1 MQAPS
6 CYNSSTQSV
15 ERWGMEERIEIE
27 VQKLELKDMR
37 ESVSLNR
44 REFAESFGIP
54 LRTVEDWE
62 AGRRKMPEYLLR
74 LMGYKLRMEAYW
86 REEENRRQKEQ
97 SRNVNIIHEPDGKR
111 IVLINDIRFKGK
123 NREEW
128 AEIEEYLKE
137 YVGEYYEI
145 EENSDIV
152 YIASDFPDEYA
163 NSESRLALKGPV
175 AKAKANA
182 SQGIPE
188 LIQIAT
194 NETYQENTKKK
205 HAIDAKY
212 GWYRYDVRFALPVY
226 DDKTGKLA
234 RYNIYSA
241 RMLVRH
247 AKDGKKYLYDFLSIK
262 KEASSPLE

>member
-1 MQAPS
+1 MVPRRAWKGGS
-6 CYNSSTQSV
+6 
-15 ERWGMEERIEIE
+15 MEERIEIE

-86 REEENRRQKEQ
+86 REEEKRRQKEQ
-97 SRNVNIIHEPDGKR
+97 SRNVNIINEPDGKR

-123 NREEW
+123 NQEEW

-152 YIASDFPDEYA
+152 YIDSDFPDEYA

-194 NETYQENTKKK
+194 GETYQENTKKK
-205 HAIDAKY
+205 HAADAKF

-247 AKDGKKYLYDFLSIK
+247 ARDGKKYLYDFLSIK